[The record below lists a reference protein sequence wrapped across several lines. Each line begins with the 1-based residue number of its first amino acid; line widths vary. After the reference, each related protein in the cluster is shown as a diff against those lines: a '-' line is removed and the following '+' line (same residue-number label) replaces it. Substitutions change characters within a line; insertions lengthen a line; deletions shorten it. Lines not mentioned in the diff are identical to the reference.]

1 MKAYLLGIDNGLT
14 ATKAVLY
21 DLRGTQLGIAS
32 LPTRPLSDQTEH
44 SEIDMTHQWRLCC
57 SVIRQV
63 LKQTAISPADIAAIG
78 VSGYG
83 NGLHLLDK
91 AGRPLGKGIT
101 SMDHRASDLVATFP
115 EQHRKR
121 LQELTLQD
129 IWDGQPGML
138 ARWMK
143 INQSELYG
151 QINAI
156 LLCKDWIQ
164 YRLTGKISTEY
175 TDISAA
181 GLLNNRTKA
190 YDDTILELLDI
201 PEMQACLPDVLES
214 AQVAGTITHEAAL
227 QTGLSEGIPVVGGL
241 FDVTANAIGSGL
253 IRPGQLCMIA
263 GTWNINIALG
273 RRAFIPKNIRQC
285 TIYGDS
291 DVFCYI
297 DSSATS
303 ASNLE
308 WFLHQVLNKSCRYEE
323 FERVI
328 AEYAPED
335 VDVLFLPFVHS
346 GLKSDH
352 PGAMFYGLKSIH
364 GRNEMLRAI
373 AEGIGFAHAYHIQNL
388 QSEGIEQ
395 GDTVFFTGGAS
406 RNKQW
411 CQMFADILQ
420 LNVAVP
426 AVEQT
431 GTLGDCIVT
440 GVGAGIFPT
449 IQKAITQMVSVR
461 EVYEPRANYAEGYR
475 KKYGR
480 FVDLL
485 NRMIG

>member
-1 MKAYLLGIDNGLT
+1 
-14 ATKAVLY
+14 
-21 DLRGTQLGIAS
+21 
-32 LPTRPLSDQTEH
+32 
-44 SEIDMTHQWRLCC
+44 
-57 SVIRQV
+57 
-63 LKQTAISPADIAAIG
+63 
-78 VSGYG
+78 
-83 NGLHLLDK
+83 
-91 AGRPLGKGIT
+91 
-101 SMDHRASDLVATFP
+101 
-115 EQHRKR
+115 
-121 LQELTLQD
+121 
-129 IWDGQPGML
+129 
-138 ARWMK
+138 
-143 INQSELYG
+143 
-151 QINAI
+151 
-156 LLCKDWIQ
+156 
-164 YRLTGKISTEY
+164 
-175 TDISAA
+175 
-181 GLLNNRTKA
+181 
-190 YDDTILELLDI
+190 
-201 PEMQACLPDVLES
+201 
-214 AQVAGTITHEAAL
+214 
-227 QTGLSEGIPVVGGL
+227 
-241 FDVTANAIGSGL
+241 
-253 IRPGQLCMIA
+253 
-263 GTWNINIALG
+263 
-273 RRAFIPKNIRQC
+273 
-285 TIYGDS
+285 
-291 DVFCYI
+291 
-297 DSSATS
+297 
-303 ASNLE
+303 
-308 WFLHQVLNKSCRYEE
+308 
-323 FERVI
+323 VI